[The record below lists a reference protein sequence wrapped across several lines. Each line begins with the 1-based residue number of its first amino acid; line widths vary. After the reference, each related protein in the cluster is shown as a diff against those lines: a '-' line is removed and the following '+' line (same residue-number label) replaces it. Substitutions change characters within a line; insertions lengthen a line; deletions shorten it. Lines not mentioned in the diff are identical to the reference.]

1 MFLAPTPEERIS
13 GSTLLQQTYLAA
25 VQAVE
30 QLEQFVQSN
39 KGFQV
44 VNSIGD
50 VSLEQQAQFHRL
62 LEARNAC
69 LVRLK
74 DMVENACF
82 DAPVEAH
89 LSVRLF
95 KYLFDQ
101 GDVFALYLMGTCF
114 LSGLGG
120 LNQDINLAIRLFQ
133 KASEKGI
140 QHAKNALGGIYYN
153 MAQNAPER
161 LAKKYEQNAV
171 KLFMEAAEAGNA
183 FAQSNMGFVYD
194 RGVGGVE
201 VNSEKA
207 LYWYRQA
214 LLSNDPV
221 ALNNAGLI
229 YLEGAL
235 NVPTDHHTAVKF
247 FESSAAQGNCA
258 GLTSLGVAYE
268 FGHGGLRA
276 DKKKALELYR
286 RAARHGHPD
295 ALANVACM
303 YWKGEAGLPVDY
315 GKALYLYELSAQFK
329 SDPSTYQLN
338 CLVSLLKNSGK
349 YEQARKEADR
359 LYEQAVFGPSY
370 GGNLISL
377 YQLYQSGRIV
387 FAEEEDMNDSK
398 TVNDNEFQ
406 YYTKRFNPWEF
417 RETKVPATVANFKIL
432 FRLLE
437 RLPTEV
443 QMSIFQSACASKY
456 PLNDAV
462 IFLEH
467 CKNDS
472 HFQLEAQG
480 VHKLEPMDC
489 RQYSDNVKERL
500 FCPELRSY
508 LPSAQPHQ

>member
-1 MFLAPTPEERIS
+1 MFLAPNSEERSS

-44 VNSIGD
+44 VNQIGD
-50 VSLEQQAQFHRL
+50 VSLEQQGQFHRL
-62 LEARNAC
+62 LEARNAS

-133 KASEKGI
+133 KASDKGI

-161 LAKKYEQNAV
+161 TSKKYERNAV
-171 KLFMEAAEAGNA
+171 KFFMEAAEAGNA

-235 NVPTDHHTAVKF
+235 NVPTDHNTAVKF

-268 FGHGGLRA
+268 FGHGGLTA

-315 GKALYLYELSAQFK
+315 GKSLYLYELSAQFK

-359 LYEQAVFGPSY
+359 LHEQAVFGPSY
-370 GGNLISL
+370 GGHLISL
-377 YQLYQSGRIV
+377 YQLYQSNRITYADEKEV
-387 FAEEEDMNDSK
+387 NESK
-398 TVNDNEFQ
+398 VLSDDEFQ

-417 RETKVPATVANFKIL
+417 RETKVKASVENFKTFFSML
-432 FRLLE
+432 DK
-437 RLPTEV
+437 LPMEV
-443 QMSIFQSACASKY
+443 QMTIFQSACASKY

-462 IFLEH
+462 IFLEN
-467 CKNDS
+467 CKNDL
-472 HFQLEAQG
+472 HYQLESQG
-480 VHKLEPMDC
+480 VRKLEPMNC
-489 RQYSDNVKERL
+489 LQYSDSVKQKL
-500 FCPELRSY
+500 FHPELRSH
-508 LPSAQPHQ
+508 LPSVQPSL